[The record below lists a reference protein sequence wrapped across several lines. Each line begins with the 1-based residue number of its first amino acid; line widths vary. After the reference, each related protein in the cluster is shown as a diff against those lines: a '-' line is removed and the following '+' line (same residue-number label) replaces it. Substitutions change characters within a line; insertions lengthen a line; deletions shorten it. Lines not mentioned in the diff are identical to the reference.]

1 MDDGTGKERIGKI
14 EVRLL
19 NAYIDG
25 ELDERSHREVE
36 DILRLD
42 PDASRYIV
50 QVKKLNALTRISLD
64 AGLNTPGARSLQ
76 ANLNERLDAS
86 LTRNVEKA
94 SNRRAVYLEKTFFAV
109 AASVLLLLAGYQLG
123 SMSLESEVEKQL
135 LTLESK
141 RSASL
146 AAMVGERNRVLEYLP
161 SGQTSTWQSNDGFIQ
176 AELMPIRTL
185 RTEENQ
191 YCREYRELIS
201 VQGKNESVHGISCR
215 TGKAQWKTK
224 FVMPNGESKKM

>member
-94 SNRRAVYLEKTFFAV
+94 SNGRRY
-109 AASVLLLLAGYQLG
+109 
-123 SMSLESEVEKQL
+123 
-135 LTLESK
+135 
-141 RSASL
+141 
-146 AAMVGERNRVLEYLP
+146 
-161 SGQTSTWQSNDGFIQ
+161 
-176 AELMPIRTL
+176 IRQKL
-185 RTEENQ
+185 
-191 YCREYRELIS
+191 
-201 VQGKNESVHGISCR
+201 
-215 TGKAQWKTK
+215 
-224 FVMPNGESKKM
+224 